1 MSFIDKFVNIVKHI
15 SFMSYSIILVNRR
28 LEKKVV
34 TMFLY
39 CFFDKNIYIIQ
50 PKLFHMEWNDEKVCW
65 PQKTICDVKQSPN
78 VSYQTFFDFLQKMR
92 FNCSQSI
99 DDVFDLIN
107 ILIAIYL
114 DNGIIFSKHNSQLK
128 HLEKKLDYTFWM
140 TELNKVCW

>member
-50 PKLFHMEWNDEKVCW
+50 PKLFHMEWNDEKVC
-65 PQKTICDVKQSPN
+65 
-78 VSYQTFFDFLQKMR
+78 
-92 FNCSQSI
+92 
-99 DDVFDLIN
+99 
-107 ILIAIYL
+107 
-114 DNGIIFSKHNSQLK
+114 
-128 HLEKKLDYTFWM
+128 
-140 TELNKVCW
+140 